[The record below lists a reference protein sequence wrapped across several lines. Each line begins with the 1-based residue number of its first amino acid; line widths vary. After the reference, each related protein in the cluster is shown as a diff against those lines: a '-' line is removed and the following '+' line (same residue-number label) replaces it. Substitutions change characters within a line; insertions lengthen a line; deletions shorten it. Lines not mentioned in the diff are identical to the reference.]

1 MAVSCNA
8 FVTQAQHKVSGQPKG
23 AHGHQVDEIKQGWD
37 LDGIFYRFKSRQA
50 FINSCH
56 GSQRWV
62 PVVPSIV
69 LEGVDQL
76 SRIAH
81 LNLWAHPCPRPAS
94 DEHPRETNSP
104 SHGQTNITPSPAVL
118 VFLPASP
125 VWKFNPR
132 SNVSNPCFSF
142 KFWRSKHTARNF
154 NEGIWLYSWC
164 WICWQIVGGKTVINN
179 KNFFV
184 YWKFGKCSWLYL

>member
-56 GSQRWV
+56 GSQRWD

-76 SRIAH
+76 SWIAH
-81 LNLWAHPCPRPAS
+81 LNLWAHPCPRPS
-94 DEHPRETNSP
+94 FDEHPRETNSP

-118 VFLPASP
+118 VFLPASA
-125 VWKFNPR
+125 VWKFNPW

-164 WICWQIVGGKTVINN
+164 RICWQIVGGKTVIN
-179 KNFFV
+179 KNFFL